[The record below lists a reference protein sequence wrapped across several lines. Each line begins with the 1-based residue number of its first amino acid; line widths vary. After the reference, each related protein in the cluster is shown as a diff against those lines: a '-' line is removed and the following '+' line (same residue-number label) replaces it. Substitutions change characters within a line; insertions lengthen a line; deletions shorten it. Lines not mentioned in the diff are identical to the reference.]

1 MDELIKEVIDYI
13 NPKPVVDA
21 AAAND
26 KGKKAPPAKGKV
38 EDTGPV
44 DPYAG
49 LDTREYKEIG
59 HQIKK
64 FIGEG
69 ELPPAGTDLTALVT
83 DETLLINLFIQ
94 KLKLTFPHE
103 KSEQA
108 KVDEIKANMAKEKE
122 ILEQLAEI
130 EAANAAGGGDPKAAA
145 AKGKAPPAKG
155 GKGAGGPSGEE

>member
-1 MDELIKEVIDYI
+1 MGKACAGKRTVAKQIADQYSAGKVKVFRIDDLIKEVIEYI
-13 NPKPVVDA
+13 NPKPVADA

-83 DETLLINLFIQ
+83 DEVLLISLFI
-94 KLKLTFPHE
+94 
-103 KSEQA
+103 
-108 KVDEIKANMAKEKE
+108 
-122 ILEQLAEI
+122 
-130 EAANAAGGGDPKAAA
+130 
-145 AKGKAPPAKG
+145 
-155 GKGAGGPSGEE
+155 